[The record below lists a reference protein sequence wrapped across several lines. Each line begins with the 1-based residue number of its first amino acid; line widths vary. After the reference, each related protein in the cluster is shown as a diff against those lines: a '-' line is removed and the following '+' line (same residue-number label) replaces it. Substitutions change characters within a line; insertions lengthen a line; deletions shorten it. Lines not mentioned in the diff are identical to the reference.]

1 MEHSTNCSNQGPSP
15 TPRRVEPGYP
25 DRDRLGKG
33 RLWAHRMGMG
43 KVQARAPRRMYFG
56 MSLEGYLHERRAGV
70 LTGAVRL
77 HSVFTEAYT

>member
-1 MEHSTNCSNQGPSP
+1 QLLESGVVTHASS
-15 TPRRVEPGYP
+15 RRARIP

-56 MSLEGYLHERRAGV
+56 MSLEGDLHERRAGV
-70 LTGAVRL
+70 LYR
-77 HSVFTEAYT
+77 HK